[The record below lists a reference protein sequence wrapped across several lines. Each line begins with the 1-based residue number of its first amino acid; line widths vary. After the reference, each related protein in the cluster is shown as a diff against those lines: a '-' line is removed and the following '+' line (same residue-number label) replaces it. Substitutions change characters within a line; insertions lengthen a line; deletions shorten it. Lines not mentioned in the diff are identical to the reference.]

1 MDLIEMYSTSNK
13 YIIVLHNGPILRDLI
28 KTRKYWIKKKTSNWA
43 KRTLRLDALLNYVNT
58 LP

>member
-13 YIIVLHNGPILRDLI
+13 YIIVLLILRDLI
-28 KTRKYWIKKKTSNWA
+28 KTCKYWIKKKTSNWA